1 MSGVV
6 VVGGGRV
13 RATDLGCV
21 WNIETVD
28 TLSSGEHCHFSIM
41 YHRRPRLFPRAQQHS
56 QLTINTEV
64 SKANLEPKWNP
75 QTLSQDLVLLKSAA
89 TLPTYEQLTKKYGQP
104 RAEIEFADNESGPDF
119 SKSAAALPTYD
130 QLTRQ

>member
-1 MSGVV
+1 MESADTESG
-6 VVGGGRV
+6 R
-13 RATDLGCV
+13 
-21 WNIETVD
+21 
-28 TLSSGEHCHFSIM
+28 
-41 YHRRPRLFPRAQQHS
+41 
-56 QLTINTEV
+56 
-64 SKANLEPKWNP
+64 
-75 QTLSQDLVLLKSAA
+75 QDLVLLKSAA